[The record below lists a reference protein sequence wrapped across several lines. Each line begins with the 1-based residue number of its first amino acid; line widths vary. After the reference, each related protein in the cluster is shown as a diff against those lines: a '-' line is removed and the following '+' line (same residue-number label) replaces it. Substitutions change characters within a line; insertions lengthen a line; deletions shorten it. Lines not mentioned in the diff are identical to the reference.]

1 MDFVHG
7 QSCRSWHCNFR
18 LILHRPVQ
26 VVFKRGE
33 GGQERFFYEVVVVKF
48 SFDPARGRTEGFT
61 N

>member
-1 MDFVHG
+1 M
-7 QSCRSWHCNFR
+7 
-18 LILHRPVQ
+18 
-26 VVFKRGE
+26 VFKRGE